1 MIERG
6 SLMKRL
12 GAITWVFV
20 FLFIIGIAKTFVS
33 NPIGFLIPIVIFVL
47 IFYFLKH
54 PKKLLNKREYR
65 PNKATPKPKKY
76 RKHKENPFKVIP
88 GKKDQDK

>member
-54 PKKLLNKREYR
+54 PKKLLNKQGYR
-65 PNKATPKPKKY
+65 PNKATPKSKKY
-76 RKHKENPFKVIP
+76 RKHKENPFKVIS
-88 GKKDQDK
+88 GKKGSR